1 MFTLYTDLL
10 AMLLYNIITLIYIPY
25 AICIYIYSRIN
36 IIKKWKWNKICF
48 SAKTWGSCFCA
59 RGEFGHVCT
68 LTHFVRGG
76 CKVLIARVYD
86 SDRLWQAAVWTWAE
100 SDRSLRHRLFITAQ
114 GHAGESLQPSVHMD
128 ELEHSVKAQG
138 WQRNTPL
145 VSNEMR
151 TAATC
156 WPCRGIWR
164 ASP

>member
-1 MFTLYTDLL
+1 
-10 AMLLYNIITLIYIPY
+10 MLLYNIITLIYMPY
-25 AICIYIYSRIN
+25 IFFFFLQQN
-36 IIKKWKWNKICF
+36 QHKKLRQNMF
-48 SAKTWGSCFCA
+48 LSQDFCFCA
-59 RGEFGHVCT
+59 RGGLGHVCT
-68 LTHFVRGG
+68 LTHFVRGD

-114 GHAGESLQPSVHMD
+114 GHAGENLQPSVHMD

-138 WQRNTPL
+138 WKRNMPL

-151 TAATC
+151 RAATC
-156 WPCRGIWR
+156 WPCSRIWR